1 MSTTAEGHIPS
12 RPPIA
17 AGAPSAGARS
27 GLYVGLA
34 LAVGLAAGV
43 VALVVVL
50 SRPPLNVVAGTDG
63 VAANMLVGYTSGG
76 EVTICQSAGTVPAG
90 TEAVRVSLS
99 ANVGPRVSLKI
110 FRGASVVATGVH
122 APGWGVGE
130 TVTVPVA
137 RVAKTIASAN
147 ACTTVGESVEPV
159 QLNGTRV
166 TTPAGI
172 HAVWLRMEYLRPGP
186 RSWLSLASSIAARMG
201 FARAPSGAW
210 VAWLVAALMLAAA
223 LLAARLVLR
232 EGVDGA
238 RAPRTTF
245 RPLADFPA
253 GSQDAPSAG
262 GEAVAASRRVR
273 RAALTCALVAFLS
286 AVSWSLVTPPFQF
299 PDEPSHFAYA
309 QLLAET
315 GRLPH
320 SPRDLFSGE
329 ETIILRDLR
338 QRAVEWHP
346 EVGTISS
353 PAARRQLGEDL
364 ALPFNRS
371 DTRGA
376 GVASSQ
382 PPLYYALET
391 IPYRLAY
398 SGNLL
403 DRLEAMRLLSALFA
417 GLSAL
422 FVFLFVREALPRAP
436 WAWTVAGLSAAF
448 LPLLGVTS
456 GAVTPDA
463 LLCAVCAALFFALA
477 RAFRRGLSRGNAA
490 AIGVLIA
497 LGFLS
502 KLNFVGLAP
511 GAFLG
516 LFVLALRGR
525 PRAGAPSDSAADPD
539 PADPADSHPG
549 ADPDPADPS
558 APDADPATGR
568 PARAFGPLALGL
580 ALALSPGCLYVLDN
594 LLFHH
599 HALGLVTV
607 ALQGLRRQSIVEE
620 VAYTWQ
626 LYLPRLPGMSAW
638 FPGLSTLRDVWF
650 NRTVGLYGWLDTTFP
665 VWVYNLALI
674 PATLLALLCLRSLLA
689 RHRALRARLS
699 EILVYL
705 SMALGLLLLIGLDSH
720 LNRFIQGAGYAEPRY
735 LLPLLPLAA
744 ALLALATRGA
754 GRRLGPAAGAL
765 TVVLFLF
772 HDIFSQLLVISRFY
786 G

>member
-1 MSTTAEGHIPS
+1 M
-12 RPPIA
+12 
-17 AGAPSAGARS
+17 
-27 GLYVGLA
+27 
-34 LAVGLAAGV
+34 
-43 VALVVVL
+43 
-50 SRPPLNVVAGTDG
+50 
-63 VAANMLVGYTSGG
+63 
-76 EVTICQSAGTVPAG
+76 
-90 TEAVRVSLS
+90 
-99 ANVGPRVSLKI
+99 
-110 FRGASVVATGVH
+110 
-122 APGWGVGE
+122 
-130 TVTVPVA
+130 
-137 RVAKTIASAN
+137 
-147 ACTTVGESVEPV
+147 
-159 QLNGTRV
+159 
-166 TTPAGI
+166 
-172 HAVWLRMEYLRPGP
+172 
-186 RSWLSLASSIAARMG
+186 
-201 FARAPSGAW
+201 
-210 VAWLVAALMLAAA
+210 
-223 LLAARLVLR
+223 
-232 EGVDGA
+232 
-238 RAPRTTF
+238 
-245 RPLADFPA
+245 
-253 GSQDAPSAG
+253 
-262 GEAVAASRRVR
+262 
-273 RAALTCALVAFLS
+273 
-286 AVSWSLVTPPFQF
+286 
-299 PDEPSHFAYA
+299 
-309 QLLAET
+309 AET

-329 ETIILRDLR
+329 ETVILRDLR
-338 QRAVEWHP
+338 QRAVEWHS

-353 PAARRQLGEDL
+353 PAARRRLGEDL

-376 GVASSQ
+376 GVAASQ

-391 IPYRLAY
+391 VPYRLAY

-448 LPLLGVTS
+448 LPLLGATS

-463 LLCAVCAALFFALA
+463 LLCAVSAALFFALA
-477 RAFRRGLSRGNAA
+477 RAFRRGLSWGNAA

-525 PRAGAPSDSAADPD
+525 PRAGAPADPD
-539 PADPADSHPG
+539 PG

-558 APDADPATGR
+558 APDADPASGR

-620 VAYTWQ
+620 LAYTWQ

-705 SMALGLLLLIGLDSH
+705 SMTIGLLLLIGLDSH
-720 LNRFIQGAGYAEPRY
+720 LNRFIQGQATPSRATSCRSSRSQPPSLPSPR
-735 LLPLLPLAA
+735 A
-744 ALLALATRGA
+744 
-754 GRRLGPAAGAL
+754 GPAGA
-765 TVVLFLF
+765 
-772 HDIFSQLLVISRFY
+772 SGRPP
-786 G
+786 GP